1 MGFQSAKTTE
11 EELIDKL
18 IDGEG
23 GAEEKRKRFKEGK
36 ERQMK
41 KSSIELRDPGDRTST
56 V

>member
-23 GAEEKRKRFKEGK
+23 GGGKKEE
-36 ERQMK
+36 
-41 KSSIELRDPGDRTST
+41 

>member
-18 IDGEG
+18 IDGG
-23 GAEEKRKRFKEGK
+23 GEEERKRFKEGK
-36 ERQMK
+36 EKQMK
-41 KSSIELRDPGDRTST
+41 KSSIELRDLGDRTST

>member
-18 IDGEG
+18 IDGGRG
-23 GAEEKRKRFKEGK
+23 GRKEE
-36 ERQMK
+36 
-41 KSSIELRDPGDRTST
+41 